1 MRIGL
6 LIDERG
12 KSLDQLGEDA
22 TTAKGFA
29 GLWLGQHYDWDPLTV
44 LAATAPAA
52 PGIELGTAIVPTYP
66 VHPLALAGQALSVQA
81 ATGNRLTLGVGLSHR
96 VVIEDRFG
104 ISYDRPARHLREYL
118 SALVPL
124 LHGESIAYEGE
135 TIKAQGGVNVPG
147 ARPPGVLVSAL
158 GPVTLRIAGE
168 LTDGTIT
175 NWAGPTTLADHVA
188 PTITRAAGSRTPR
201 IVAAVM
207 VSVTSNEAAARAW
220 VRDNF
225 GLAST
230 LPSYQSMLEREGAG
244 GVEDVVV
251 VGDEASVERQLR
263 RQLDAGATEF
273 LAFPLGS
280 TADRARTTELLRS
293 LND

>member
-12 KSLDQLGEDA
+12 KSLDELTAEA
-22 TTAKGFA
+22 TAAKGLA
-29 GLWLGQHYDWDPLTV
+29 GFWTGQHYDWDPLSV
-44 LAATAPAA
+44 LAATAPAV
-52 PGIELGTAIVPTYP
+52 PGIELGTAIVPTFP
-66 VHPLALAGQALSVQA
+66 LHPLALASQALSVQA
-81 ATGNRLTLGVGLSHR
+81 MVGNRLTLGVGLSHR
-96 VVIEDRFG
+96 VVIEERFG

-135 TIKAQGGVNVPG
+135 TLKAAGAVTVPG
-147 ARPPGVLVSAL
+147 SRPPGVLVSAL

-175 NWAGPTTLADHVA
+175 NWAGPATLADHVVPA
-188 PTITRAAGSRTPR
+188 ISSAASATPR

-207 VSVTSNEAAARAW
+207 VSVTSDEAAVRGW
-220 VRDNF
+220 VKDNF
-225 GLAST
+225 GMAST
-230 LPSYQSMLEREGAG
+230 LPSYRSMLEREGAG

-251 VGDEASVERQLR
+251 VGDESSVERQLQ

-273 LAFPLGS
+273 IAFPLGS
-280 TADRARTTELLRS
+280 AADRARTTDLLVA
-293 LND
+293 LNA